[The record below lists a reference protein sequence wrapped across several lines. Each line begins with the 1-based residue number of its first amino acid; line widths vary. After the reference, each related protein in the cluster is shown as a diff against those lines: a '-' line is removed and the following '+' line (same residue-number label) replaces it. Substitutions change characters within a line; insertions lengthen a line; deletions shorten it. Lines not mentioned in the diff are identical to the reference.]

1 MLSVAFLL
9 MAQKSSDMR
18 RMLGISS
25 MAQGIGYLGAGCGPW
40 IFAMLYEKTEAWT
53 LPFVFFGA
61 VLVLWGLAVVASSFR
76 ERLN

>member
-9 MAQKSSDMR
+9 MAQKSTDMR

-40 IFAMLYEKTEAWT
+40 IFAMLYEKTQAWT
-53 LPFVFFGA
+53 YPFVFFGT
-61 VLVLWGLAVVASSFR
+61 VLVLWGLAVVASVFK
-76 ERLN
+76 EKLN

>member
-1 MLSVAFLL
+1 

-18 RMLGISS
+18 RMLSISS